1 MKDGQ
6 KGSSSDSKRPKPY
19 SVPKHYSKAAL
30 IKAIQ
35 SKRADTLGPFVGAI
49 DNKRAMGMAAPA
61 ICPPGG
67 GFGFGL
73 RPASVYDGAAKLL
86 RGVRPPNPSGSR

>member
-1 MKDGQ
+1 MKNGE
-6 KGSSSDSKRPKPY
+6 KAEGKRPKPY

-30 IKAIQ
+30 IKTIQ
-35 SKRADTLGPFVGAI
+35 SKRADSLITNGAI
-49 DNKRAMGMAAPA
+49 DNKRAMGYAAPA

-73 RPASVYDGAAKLL
+73 RPTSAYEGAKKLL
-86 RGVRPPNPSGSR
+86 GGVRAPNPSGGR